1 MCIRDRV
8 LQLVALN
15 DVSLATSTEVLLMT
29 LLGGIGTVWGPVVG
43 ATLVVSLQNYLAT
56 LGDVVTIVIG
66 LIFVLCVS
74 FFRRGFVGE
83 WLAYTQW
90 RKTKENNN

>member
-1 MCIRDRV
+1 
-8 LQLVALN
+8 
-15 DVSLATSTEVLLMT
+15 
-29 LLGGIGTVWGPVVG
+29 
-43 ATLVVSLQNYLAT
+43 
-56 LGDVVTIVIG
+56 
-66 LIFVLCVS
+66 VS

>member
-1 MCIRDRV
+1 
-8 LQLVALN
+8 
-15 DVSLATSTEVLLMT
+15 
-29 LLGGIGTVWGPVVG
+29 VVG

-56 LGDVVTIVIG
+56 LGDIVTIVIG

-83 WLAYTQW
+83 WLAYAQW
-90 RKTKENNN
+90 RKTKENNS